1 MRELTD
7 ELIAYLDQHLSL
19 LAAGRDRELRPCI
32 ARAVGILPGA
42 DRTSFTAFLADGPAA
57 ALLAI
62 LEEGAPFALGST
74 HIPSHRSVQL
84 KGVVTRVRSATEA
97 ERPLIEACTGG
108 FTEDLGGLG
117 YPLPVVRRIV
127 TWPATAVEVRLEAV
141 FDQTPGPG
149 AGRQVGAS

>member
-7 ELIAYLDQHLSL
+7 ELIAYLDRHLSL
-19 LAAGRDRELRPCI
+19 LAAGRDRELRPWI
-32 ARAVGILPGA
+32 SRAVGVVPGA
-42 DRTSFTAFLADGPAA
+42 DRRSFTAFLADGPAA
-57 ALLAI
+57 ALLAV
-62 LEEGAPFALGST
+62 LEEGAPFALGAT
-74 HIPSHRSVQL
+74 HVPTHRSVQM
-84 KGVVTRVRSATEA
+84 KGVVTRVRPATEA

-108 FTEDLGGLG
+108 FTEDLGGIG

-149 AGRQVGAS
+149 AGRAMGAP